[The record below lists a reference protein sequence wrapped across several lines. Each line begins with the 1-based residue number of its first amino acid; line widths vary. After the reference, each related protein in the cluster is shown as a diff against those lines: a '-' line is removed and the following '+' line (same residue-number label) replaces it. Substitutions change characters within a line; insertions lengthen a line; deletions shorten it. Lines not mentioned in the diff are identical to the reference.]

1 MALPK
6 NTKRIA
12 QATTG
17 TLAGIAAFVGGRAAY
32 KRRALPAAENK
43 QNSENQTASTD
54 QAPTESKERKVAL
67 PKVSLPKID
76 IPKPTMPDINLPSVN
91 LPKIN
96 VPKPEVPKVD
106 LPSFARRSST
116 RPIVRDTF
124 TPEGDP
130 IRVLEVG
137 KAFQSVTY
145 TEPAWRFNCALEY
158 YRAFD
163 LLFDLSPEIDSVLAL
178 GAGGCAWPKH
188 ASYEHPDVRVD
199 AIEADPD
206 IARIAHQK
214 FFIDDLPEECSFTL
228 HQSDALDYLLKCRE
242 EGFEYSAVVNDCF
255 DGRHAD
261 EGLLSEDSL
270 RLTKQCMQD
279 GGLYLLNAVSTRKGK
294 SLKNVKKA
302 TKALNKAF
310 KHVYVFPCT
319 DTDMGGEDNYVLV
332 ATDGKYKIER

>member
-12 QATTG
+12 QATVG
-17 TLAGIAAFVGGRAAY
+17 TFAGVAAFIGGRAAY
-32 KRRALPAAENK
+32 KKHALPAAENESAPE
-43 QNSENQTASTD
+43 SEAASSNQAS
-54 QAPTESKERKVAL
+54 TESKERKMAL
-67 PKVSLPKID
+67 PKISLPKVD
-76 IPKPTMPDINLPSVN
+76 IPKPSLPEVN
-91 LPKIN
+91 LPGVNIPKIN
-96 VPKPEVPKVD
+96 LPKPEVPKVD

-137 KAFQSVTY
+137 RAFQSVTY
-145 TEPAWRFNCALEY
+145 TEPAWRFECALEY

-163 LLFDLSPEIDSVLAL
+163 LLFDLGPEIESILAL

-206 IARIAHQK
+206 IVRIAHQK
-214 FFIDDLPEECSFTL
+214 FFIDELPEECSFTL

-242 EGFEYSAVVNDCF
+242 DNLKYNAIVNDCF
-255 DGRHAD
+255 DGKHAD

-270 RLTKQCMQD
+270 RLSKQCMQEN
-279 GGLYLLNAVSTRKGK
+279 GLYLLNAVSARKGK

-302 TKALNKAF
+302 TKALNKVF